1 MAKRYE
7 NFYKATGY
15 GTVEGLGGPNC
26 RHSFYPYFEGSKP
39 SLTRQELEAM
49 NNKKVTYQGEQIS
62 QDEALAVQRGMERQ
76 VRRWK
81 REESAAKGASPLM
94 DADQTKAKAKV
105 KEYQGKLRAFTQ
117 ETGLKRDYTR
127 ERM

>member
-15 GTVEGLGGPNC
+15 GTVEGLGGANC

-39 SLTRQELEAM
+39 SLTRQELAKL
-49 NNKKVTYQGEQIS
+49 NDKTVPYQGKQIP
-62 QDEALAVQRGMERQ
+62 QEEALAIQRSYERQ
-76 VRRWK
+76 VKRWK
-81 REESAAKGASPLM
+81 REEAVAKGALPLM
-94 DADQTKAKAKV
+94 APDQTKAKAKI
-105 KEYQGKLRAFTQ
+105 KEYQGKLRAFTE